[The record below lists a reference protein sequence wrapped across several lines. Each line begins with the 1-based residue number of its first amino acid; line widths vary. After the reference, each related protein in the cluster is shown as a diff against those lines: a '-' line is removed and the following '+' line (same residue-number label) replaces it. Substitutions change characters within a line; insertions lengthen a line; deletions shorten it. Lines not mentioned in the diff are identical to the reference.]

1 VTPVIRSA
9 LCAESGS
16 EADFSHYIQLS
27 ARDEIALSQ
36 LELRSVI
43 PNLTEVSLDRL
54 SELGDSVLAHSIAMY
69 RERLKDNGLPLSSF
83 NSKI

>member
-1 VTPVIRSA
+1 VQKAVGGGFLTLYPV
-9 LCAESGS
+9 
-16 EADFSHYIQLS
+16 F
-27 ARDEIALSQ
+27 ARDEIALPQ